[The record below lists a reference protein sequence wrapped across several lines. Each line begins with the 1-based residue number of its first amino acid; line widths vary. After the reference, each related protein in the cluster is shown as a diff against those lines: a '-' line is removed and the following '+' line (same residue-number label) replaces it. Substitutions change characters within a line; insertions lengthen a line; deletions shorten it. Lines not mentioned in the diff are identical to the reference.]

1 MKRKRKR
8 IHIYPNSLFVDLY
21 IVQHGHEQCDFSHSF
36 GPILTH
42 NYLFHYIVSG
52 KGRFFQPDNSD
63 GTELTS
69 GQGFLM
75 PPDTICSYSADSD
88 DPWEYYWVEFNGIQA
103 KQSMKLAGF
112 TDTQLIYT
120 PRTDNKIEEIAHI
133 FADTLETNVN
143 NEYLLLG
150 NLYQLLD
157 ALIQNSSQQISDTRN
172 EISNVY
178 IRRAIDY
185 IRDNYQNDISV
196 ADIANHCNLNRNYF
210 TRLFKAELNL
220 TPSQFLI
227 KYRLNKAADLLM
239 NTDLSIQC
247 ISEEIGYSNQFNFSA
262 TFKKHY
268 NFSPFD
274 WRNKHS

>member
-1 MKRKRKR
+1 
-8 IHIYPNSLFVDLY
+8 
-21 IVQHGHEQCDFSHSF
+21 
-36 GPILTH
+36 
-42 NYLFHYIVSG
+42 
-52 KGRFFQPDNSD
+52 
-63 GTELTS
+63 
-69 GQGFLM
+69 
-75 PPDTICSYSADSD
+75 
-88 DPWEYYWVEFNGIQA
+88 
-103 KQSMKLAGF
+103 MKLAGF

-120 PRTDNKIEEIAHI
+120 PRTDNIIEEIAHI